1 MDITTNTT
9 TYCESPDNDTSINEV
24 DTKNS
29 KSVRKEYRSK
39 DGFVDEETNYA
50 EFIMTNLK
58 GEEIPIKGVIIETE
72 SNALYIRLKGT
83 STILRIVENNLPS
96 IINEYIR
103 DHQG

>member
-1 MDITTNTT
+1 MITTETIT
-9 TYCESPDNDTSINEV
+9 CYDPDNDTSTNEV

-29 KSVRKEYRSK
+29 KSVRKKYRSE

>member
-1 MDITTNTT
+1 MDITIDTT
-9 TYCESPDNDTSINEV
+9 TYCESPDNDTSTNEV
-24 DTKNS
+24 DTKNP

-58 GEEIPIKGVIIETE
+58 GEEILIKGVIIETE
-72 SNALYIRLKGT
+72 SNALYIRLKGS

>member
-1 MDITTNTT
+1 MDITTDTT
-9 TYCESPDNDTSINEV
+9 TYCKSPDNDTSTNEV
-24 DTKNS
+24 DTKNP
-29 KSVRKEYRSK
+29 KSIRKEYRSE

-58 GEEIPIKGVIIETE
+58 GEEIPIKGIIIETE

-103 DHQG
+103 DHQD

>member
-1 MDITTNTT
+1 MITTETIT
-9 TYCESPDNDTSINEV
+9 CYDPDNDTSTNEV

-29 KSVRKEYRSK
+29 KSVRKEYRSE

-50 EFIMTNLK
+50 EFKMTNLK
-58 GEEIPIKGVIIETE
+58 DEEILIKGVIIEID
-72 SNALYIRLKGT
+72 SNILYIRLKDT
-83 STILRIVENNLPS
+83 STILCIGENNLPS

>member
-1 MDITTNTT
+1 MDITTDTT
-9 TYCESPDNDTSINEV
+9 TYCESPDNDTSTNEV
-24 DTKNS
+24 DTKNH
-29 KSVRKEYRSK
+29 KSARKEYRSK
-39 DGFVDEETNYA
+39 DGFVDEETKYA

-83 STILRIVENNLPS
+83 SIILRIVEHNLPS

>member
-1 MDITTNTT
+1 MITTETIT
-9 TYCESPDNDTSINEV
+9 CYDPDNDTSINKV
-24 DTKNS
+24 DIKNS
-29 KSVRKEYRSK
+29 KSIRKEYRSK

>member
-1 MDITTNTT
+1 MITTETIT
-9 TYCESPDNDTSINEV
+9 CYDPDNDTSTNEV

-29 KSVRKEYRSK
+29 KSVRKEYRSE
-39 DGFVDEETNYA
+39 DGFVDEETNYT

-58 GEEIPIKGVIIETE
+58 GEEILIKGIIIEID
-72 SNALYIRLKGT
+72 SNVLYIRLKGT
-83 STILRIVENNLPS
+83 STILCIGENNLPS

>member
-9 TYCESPDNDTSINEV
+9 TYCESPDNDTSKNEV
-24 DTKNS
+24 DTKHP
-29 KSVRKEYRSK
+29 KSVRKEYKSK
-39 DGFVDEETNYA
+39 DGFVDKETNYA

-58 GEEIPIKGVIIETE
+58 GEEILIKGIIIEID

-103 DHQG
+103 DHQS

>member
-1 MDITTNTT
+1 MITTETIT
-9 TYCESPDNDTSINEV
+9 CYDPDNDTSTNEV

-103 DHQG
+103 DQQD

>member
-1 MDITTNTT
+1 MITTETIT
-9 TYCESPDNDTSINEV
+9 CYDPDNDTSTNEV

-58 GEEIPIKGVIIETE
+58 GEEILIKGIIIEID
-72 SNALYIRLKGT
+72 SNVLYIRLKGT
-83 STILRIVENNLPS
+83 SIILRIVENNLPS

>member
-1 MDITTNTT
+1 MDIITETT
-9 TYCESPDNDTSINEV
+9 TYYESPDNDTYTNEV
-24 DTKNS
+24 DTKNH

-50 EFIMTNLK
+50 EFKMTNLK
-58 GEEIPIKGVIIETE
+58 DEEILIKGVIIEID
-72 SNALYIRLKGT
+72 SNVLYIRLKDT
-83 STILRIVENNLPS
+83 STILCIGENNLPS

>member
-1 MDITTNTT
+1 MITTDTT
-9 TYCESPDNDTSINEV
+9 TYCESPDNDTSTNKV

-29 KSVRKEYRSK
+29 KSVRKEYRTE
-39 DGFVDEETNYA
+39 DGFVDEETKYA

-58 GEEIPIKGVIIETE
+58 GEEILIKGVIIEID
-72 SNALYIRLKGT
+72 SNVLYIRLEGT
-83 STILRIVENNLPS
+83 STILCIGENNLPS

>member
-1 MDITTNTT
+1 MDITTGTT
-9 TYCESPDNDTSINEV
+9 TCYENPDNDTSTNEV
-24 DTKNS
+24 DTTIS
-29 KSVRKEYRSK
+29 KMVRKEYRSE

-58 GEEIPIKGVIIETE
+58 GEEIPIKGIIIETE

-83 STILRIVENNLPS
+83 SIILRIVENNLPS

>member
-1 MDITTNTT
+1 MITTETIT
-9 TYCESPDNDTSINEV
+9 CYDPDNDTSTNEV

-50 EFIMTNLK
+50 EFKMTNLK
-58 GEEIPIKGVIIETE
+58 DEEILIKGVIIEID
-72 SNALYIRLKGT
+72 SNVLYIRLKDT
-83 STILRIVENNLPS
+83 STILCIGENNLPS

>member
-1 MDITTNTT
+1 MITTETIT
-9 TYCESPDNDTSINEV
+9 CYDPDNDTSTNEV

>member
-1 MDITTNTT
+1 MITTETIT
-9 TYCESPDNDTSINEV
+9 CYDPDNDTSTNEV

-29 KSVRKEYRSK
+29 KSVRKEYRSE
-39 DGFVDEETNYA
+39 DGFVDEETNYT

-58 GEEIPIKGVIIETE
+58 GEEILIKGIIIEID
-72 SNALYIRLKGT
+72 SNVLYIRLKDT
-83 STILRIVENNLPS
+83 STILCIGENNLPS

>member
-1 MDITTNTT
+1 MITTDTT
-9 TYCESPDNDTSINEV
+9 ACCESPDNDTSTNEV
-24 DTKNS
+24 DTKNHEPM
-29 KSVRKEYRSK
+29 RKEYRSE

-58 GEEIPIKGVIIETE
+58 GEEILIKGVIIETE

>member
-1 MDITTNTT
+1 MITTDTT
-9 TYCESPDNDTSINEV
+9 ACCESPDNDTSTNEV
-24 DTKNS
+24 DTKNP
-29 KSVRKEYRSK
+29 KSVRKEYRSE
-39 DGFVDEETNYA
+39 DGFVDEETKYT
-50 EFIMTNLK
+50 EFKITNWAGDEFL
-58 GEEIPIKGVIIETE
+58 IKGVIIETE